1 MSQDMVS
8 FVLRFVREV
17 GEDQQARWRG
27 VIKHVQG
34 DTETSFTQF
43 SEALAFMQA
52 HVNELIRASFS
63 ETERLNEFNPLLET
77 TRLWGEMMPR
87 YTKMMSDMMM
97 SGMMGEA
104 AAQPATAQN
113 APAGA
118 MPPQMEQ
125 ALAAAFKA
133 WGIPTQA
140 EQERALQ
147 SLETMM
153 VRMNELAAKMDALEQ
168 QAQRASG

>member
-34 DTETSFTQF
+34 DTETNFTQF

-87 YTKMMSDMMM
+87 YTKMMSDMM
-97 SGMMGEA
+97 SGMIGD
-104 AAQPATAQN
+104 QPTTAQST
-113 APAGA
+113 PAGA
-118 MPPQMEQ
+118 MPPQLEQ
-125 ALAAAFKA
+125 ALAASFKA

-140 EQERALQ
+140 EQERTLQ

-153 VRMNELAAKMDALEQ
+153 ARMNELAAKMDALEQ
-168 QAQRASG
+168 QAQRAGG